1 MAGEAGDGT
10 TKEVGS
16 AQKLGK
22 EGHHVTR
29 VGQSRVIVWDAFLRG
44 SYARQRARSCI
55 IVYEILNELRNEI
68 RPQTWVCV
76 WNIANACSW
85 SGRGTGI

>member
-1 MAGEAGDGT
+1 MGI
-10 TKEVGS
+10 

-22 EGHHVTR
+22 ERHHVTR

-55 IVYEILNELRNEI
+55 IVYEIQWVKMNERNEVI
-68 RPQTWVCV
+68 SPTWV
-76 WNIANACSW
+76 
-85 SGRGTGI
+85 GYGT

>member
-16 AQKLGK
+16 AQMLGK
-22 EGHHVTR
+22 EGHHVTC
-29 VGQSRVIVWDAFLRG
+29 VDQTRVIVWDAFLRG

-55 IVYEILNELRNEI
+55 IVYEILNE
-68 RPQTWVCV
+68 
-76 WNIANACSW
+76 
-85 SGRGTGI
+85 

>member
-1 MAGEAGDGT
+1 MPTYERLEAKYLLVFFFLCDGKCGISLSSWMAGEAGDGT

-44 SYARQRARSCI
+44 SYARQRARS
-55 IVYEILNELRNEI
+55 
-68 RPQTWVCV
+68 
-76 WNIANACSW
+76 AS
-85 SGRGTGI
+85 

>member
-29 VGQSRVIVWDAFLRG
+29 VVKGGLIVWDAFSTG
-44 SYARQRARSCI
+44 F
-55 IVYEILNELRNEI
+55 ILHASVHEV
-68 RPQTWVCV
+68 QHSV
-76 WNIANACSW
+76 
-85 SGRGTGI
+85 

>member
-10 TKEVGS
+10 TKEVDI
-16 AQKLGK
+16 AQKLGR
-22 EGHHVTR
+22 EAHYVTR

-55 IVYEILNELRNEI
+55 IVYEILNGLRNEI
-68 RPQTWVCV
+68 RPPTCGV
-76 WNIANACSW
+76 
-85 SGRGTGI
+85 RF

>member
-10 TKEVGS
+10 TKEVGI

-29 VGQSRVIVWDAFLRG
+29 DTCRQRRVIVWDAFSTG
-44 SYARQRARSCI
+44 F
-55 IVYEILNELRNEI
+55 ILHASVHEV
-68 RPQTWVCV
+68 QHSV
-76 WNIANACSW
+76 
-85 SGRGTGI
+85 

>member
-10 TKEVGS
+10 TKEVGI
-16 AQKLGK
+16 AQMLGK
-22 EGHHVTR
+22 EGHRVTR

-55 IVYEILNELRNEI
+55 IVYEILNE
-68 RPQTWVCV
+68 
-76 WNIANACSW
+76 
-85 SGRGTGI
+85 

>member
-16 AQKLGK
+16 AQKLDK

-29 VGQSRVIVWDAFLRG
+29 VGQTGVIVWDAFLWG
-44 SYARQRARSCI
+44 SYA
-55 IVYEILNELRNEI
+55 
-68 RPQTWVCV
+68 P
-76 WNIANACSW
+76 
-85 SGRGTGI
+85 

>member
-16 AQKLGK
+16 ARKLGK

-29 VGQSRVIVWDAFLRG
+29 VVKVGW
-44 SYARQRARSCI
+44 
-55 IVYEILNELRNEI
+55 
-68 RPQTWVCV
+68 
-76 WNIANACSW
+76 
-85 SGRGTGI
+85 